1 MSLIAAILWVLVTT
15 AVAMLPVERHFVPGR
30 ILLFIAPFLLVWM
43 GFEMGWIAVVFGLFA
58 VGSMYRRPIKYY
70 WTKWRQPTEG
80 PQ

>member
-1 MSLIAAILWVLVTT
+1 VSLIAAILWVLATT

-30 ILLFIAPFLLVWM
+30 ILLCIAPFLLVWM
-43 GFEMGWIAVVFGLFA
+43 GFELGWMAVAFGLFA

-70 WTKWRQPTEG
+70 WAKWRQPTEG